1 MSNFEFVIPVSKE
14 DLLKKTNVKDYAVEE
29 VLPARRLPFQLKS
42 NALLFN
48 YAYTFNFTQNYWFY
62 KVQRM
67 NSKRRNTR

>member
-42 NALLFN
+42 DAFLFSCV
-48 YAYTFNFTQNYWFY
+48 YEFIFIQ
-62 KVQRM
+62 
-67 NSKRRNTR
+67 